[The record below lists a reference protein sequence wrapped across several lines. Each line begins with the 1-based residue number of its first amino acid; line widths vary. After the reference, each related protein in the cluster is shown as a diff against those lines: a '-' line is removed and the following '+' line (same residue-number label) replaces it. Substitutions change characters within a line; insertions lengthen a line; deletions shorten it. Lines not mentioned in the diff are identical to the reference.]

1 MKELAKKRFGNV
13 EKLSQVEDIYR
24 PYQQKRKTRATDAIA
39 KGLKPLAVWLLKQEI
54 NGKPKQEAKQYITQ
68 DVPSVEAALQG
79 AKDIIAE
86 MVSDDAAI
94 RERVRNSMQRYGKI
108 VTKERKNTAM
118 IKRFIACTMI
128 IANGFPL

>member
-1 MKELAKKRFGNV
+1 M
-13 EKLSQVEDIYR
+13 
-24 PYQQKRKTRATDAIA
+24 
-39 KGLKPLAVWLLKQEI
+39 AVWLLKQEI
-54 NGKPKQEAKQYITQ
+54 NGKPEQEAKQYITQ

-108 VTKERKNTAM
+108 VTKEKEKNTAM